1 VRTPLGD
8 AGREV
13 KGLIATRPSDDTSRM
28 KLAHRLNTV
37 CPYFT
42 MFPLAFPLGLL
53 RDARRGQW
61 VLDPFC
67 GRGTTMFAARQL
79 GLGSV
84 GIDANPVAVAIARA
98 KVAAVGPEDVTAL
111 AHQLLT
117 AKYQP
122 RDVPAG
128 TFWRYIY
135 HPETLQELCSLREQL
150 LEHKDDRAADV
161 LRAVTLGIL
170 HGPLTK
176 SVPTYLS
183 NQMPRTYSTKPDA
196 AVKFWK
202 ARGMRPPRVPVLDA
216 ILRRISYTLA
226 LVPPIPVQGE
236 VRQGDA
242 RLVLPKLRRKFDWVV
257 TSPPYFGMYTY
268 ASDQWLRS
276 WFLGGRPAVGYDA
289 SQQISQGGIAGFTA
303 GLATVWKWTAA
314 RCHAG
319 AVMGV
324 RFGALPSARVDPE
337 QLLRKSLDQADAG
350 WKIREV
356 HDAGMPKSQARQAA
370 QFKRAG
376 EYAPEIDCIAIL
388 SEPRSRP
395 GLVTG
400 PSPGTPSGVCT
411 TLRPAPSTEL
421 IAHGRAGHRAGLVMP
436 PSP

>member
-226 LVPPIPVQGE
+226 LVPPIPVQGQ

-242 RLVLPKLRRKFDWVV
+242 RLV
-257 TSPPYFGMYTY
+257 
-268 ASDQWLRS
+268 
-276 WFLGGRPAVGYDA
+276 
-289 SQQISQGGIAGFTA
+289 
-303 GLATVWKWTAA
+303 
-314 RCHAG
+314 
-319 AVMGV
+319 
-324 RFGALPSARVDPE
+324 
-337 QLLRKSLDQADAG
+337 
-350 WKIREV
+350 
-356 HDAGMPKSQARQAA
+356 
-370 QFKRAG
+370 
-376 EYAPEIDCIAIL
+376 
-388 SEPRSRP
+388 
-395 GLVTG
+395 
-400 PSPGTPSGVCT
+400 
-411 TLRPAPSTEL
+411 
-421 IAHGRAGHRAGLVMP
+421 
-436 PSP
+436 